1 MQVCFRHQA
10 QIYFSRF
17 FVTDSKYAY
26 NMLIQDKHIKFCCVF
41 QEYFFSPCICK
52 SNLPFP
58 LISIMQCAF
67 NESKN
72 RKLVVWERCSIWTCL
87 FVLDCCLQ
95 HVRSSQLSR
104 PWCEFWNFIKG
115 PFNFVLCGD
124 ITFFRHPLPPLSL
137 SITNLGCPLPPPP
150 VTSFLSN
157 PISVCWP
164 SFMTNN
170 LQFKRYFSCTNTNT
184 SWWSGL
190 KLKDLEIFHD
200 PFWFF
205 VFVIGAS
212 RTQDQCCSTN
222 EDFSWDGN
230 PL

>member
-1 MQVCFRHQA
+1 MYMYFVFICRYVFVLRLRYISVDFLWQTQNMLTICLYKISILNFAVFSKNFSSVYA
-10 QIYFSRF
+10 YANQIYRF
-17 FVTDSKYAY
+17 PWSVSYANQIY
-26 NMLIQDKHIKFCCVF
+26 R
-41 QEYFFSPCICK
+41 SPWSVSCK

-58 LISIMQCAF
+58 LISIMQCAL

-72 RKLVVWERCSIWTCL
+72 RKLIVWERCSSWTCL

-124 ITFFRHPLPPLSL
+124 ITFLRHPLPPLSL

-170 LQFKRYFSCTNTNT
+170 LQFKRYFQN
-184 SWWSGL
+184 L
-190 KLKDLEIFHD
+190 LYL
-200 PFWFF
+200 
-205 VFVIGAS
+205 VY
-212 RTQDQCCSTN
+212 
-222 EDFSWDGN
+222 
-230 PL
+230 